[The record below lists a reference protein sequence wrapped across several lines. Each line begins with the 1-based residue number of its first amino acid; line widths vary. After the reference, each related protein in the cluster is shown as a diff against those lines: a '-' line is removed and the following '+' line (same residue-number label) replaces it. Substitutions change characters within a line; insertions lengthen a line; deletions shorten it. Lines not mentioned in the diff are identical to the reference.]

1 MFYDKFLRFNE
12 DIIEDDYKMLKSDGL
27 NIDFNYIENVV
38 HKMLSTIKALE
49 KKYMLLSIPRLSA
62 NYELKEEQFVQRN
75 SNPVEKVVIEREQIE
90 KELKRYVDL
99 FDFLYKKS
107 FSSLEKV
114 LFTDL
119 YIKERRRETI
129 MIKLNI
135 CKDRYY
141 FIKKSILYKIGIA
154 LNIIEPKLD

>member
-1 MFYDKFLRFNE
+1 MFYDKFLCIDE
-12 DIIEDDYKMLKSDGL
+12 KIIEDDYKLLKSDGL
-27 NIDFNYIENVV
+27 KIDFNYIENVV